1 MRKPRAAR
9 SSPGRQNRYFGTK
22 DFLSFK
28 GIASHDS
35 PEGGNEHLSSHGN
48 VAGDGLEAQFGT
60 GLRPRHIL
68 EFRQGADPILR
79 TVMCDPISAVRYMAR
94 WTGALWRRTIC
105 LGTRWRL
112 RLTLTRLT
120 FTTKPSEAE
129 VSVGPSV
136 ACSERWNRASD
147 VVLQS
152 AEGVQNLG
160 ATGLRKIKQHGPRC
174 FVGQLPIDHGN

>member
-9 SSPGRQNRYFGTK
+9 SSPGRQNRYIGTK
-22 DFLSFK
+22 DFLRL
-28 GIASHDS
+28 
-35 PEGGNEHLSSHGN
+35 EGLHLTLAVQGVMNISRRSSSHGN
-48 VAGDGLEAQFGT
+48 VAGDGLVAQFGT

-120 FTTKPSEAE
+120 FTTKLSEAE
-129 VSVGPSV
+129 ISVGPCEVFTGASLHV
-136 ACSERWNRASD
+136 HAEHYRESRSEAHTG
-147 VVLQS
+147 QS
-152 AEGVQNLG
+152 LYVYFHRTSPLY
-160 ATGLRKIKQHGPRC
+160 TFH
-174 FVGQLPIDHGN
+174 